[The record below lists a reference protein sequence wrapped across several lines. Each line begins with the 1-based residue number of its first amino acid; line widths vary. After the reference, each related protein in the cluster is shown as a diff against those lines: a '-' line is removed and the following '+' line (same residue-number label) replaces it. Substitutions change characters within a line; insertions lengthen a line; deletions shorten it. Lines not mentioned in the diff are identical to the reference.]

1 MYDRSIRIAV
11 ALLTLATS
19 GAGSAYASLGGDAAT
34 VEQDAQALRGVLQP
48 KAATAAAMAVEEI
61 DTDNGM
67 RVREFLNGQGV
78 VFAVAWEGPVM
89 PNLAQ
94 LLGAQFSS
102 YTAALT
108 ARDRPALRPGVR
120 VATPELVV
128 ESEGHLR
135 AFVGR
140 AYLPALLPPGT
151 TLSQLR

>member
-1 MYDRSIRIAV
+1 MPLQ
-11 ALLTLATS
+11 ALAILW
-19 GAGSAYASLGGDAAT
+19 AGSAHASLGGNADSVARDAL
-34 VEQDAQALRGVLQP
+34 ALSGVLQQ
-48 KAATAAAMAVEEI
+48 AAVTPSPLAVEEI
-61 DTDNGM
+61 VTDNGM
-67 RVREFLNGQGV
+67 RVREFLTGQGV

-94 LLGAQFSS
+94 LLGAKFSS

-108 ARDRPALRPGVR
+108 ARDRPELRHGVR
-120 VATPELVV
+120 VATPDLVV

-140 AYLPALLPPGT
+140 AYLPVLLPPGI